1 MNSRCKKMEIIVES
15 YNKTIILSVIAAD
28 EGNNF
33 QSERGDCIAS
43 THGLTNCGSVR
54 RDGQKRNP
62 RSVLVE
68 RGDFI
73 SDGALV
79 SCEASR
85 GVAPRALQWRVM
97 MAVGTR
103 GNLRISTTLVILA
116 KASVIN

>member
-1 MNSRCKKMEIIVES
+1 MV
-15 YNKTIILSVIAAD
+15 LPVIAAN

-33 QSERGDCIAS
+33 QGERNDCIAS

-54 RDGQKRNP
+54 RDGQKNP
-62 RSVLVE
+62 GSVLAK

-97 MAVGTR
+97 MAVVGTG
-103 GNLRISTTLVILA
+103 GNLRIPIHA
-116 KASVIN
+116 